1 MGRQIFLYLLDIS
14 TRYKF
19 KKVSVSCA
27 RSHSKSAALLRYKFR
42 LELRICPLLPSVPS
56 SEILCLNY
64 TFSCYNLIDS
74 IHVNHH
80 GKY

>member
-1 MGRQIFLYLLDIS
+1 MGRQIVLYLFDRS

-27 RSHSKSAALLRYKFR
+27 RSHSKSAAVLRYKFR

-56 SEILCLNY
+56 SEILCLNN
-64 TFSCYNLIDS
+64 TSSCYNLIDS

-80 GKY
+80 GRY